1 MTRADKFVVALALLF
16 LPYLYVTFW
25 GNSSKGEI
33 VQIRSA
39 TSGDLNLP
47 LDQNKRLTIDGAL
60 GKSVIEIED
69 RQVRFIDS
77 PCQGKQCIST
87 GWLKK
92 DGQLA
97 ACLPNGI
104 TVQIIGRDR
113 RFDAVNF

>member
-1 MTRADKFVVALALLF
+1 MTRADKFVITLALLF
-16 LPYLYVTFW
+16 LLYLYVTFW
-25 GNSSKGEI
+25 GNSSAGEI

-39 TSGDLNLP
+39 TNGDLNLP
-47 LDQNKRLTIDGAL
+47 LDQNKRLEIEGAL
-60 GKSVIEIED
+60 GKSVIEIKA

-87 GWLKK
+87 GWLNK

-104 TVQIIGRDR
+104 TVHIIGRDN
-113 RFDAVNF
+113 RFDAVNY